1 MEGRKKLNIADN
13 ELLFIIIIVK
23 AKTISVSCSQTWKK
37 LDKGHKY
44 VAGKKI
50 MVCFPRLFSNV
61 KVLNNDNKQITGK
74 QYEH

>member
-23 AKTISVSCSQTWKK
+23 VKTNSVSCSQTWKK

-44 VAGKKI
+44 VGGKKI
-50 MVCFPRLFSNV
+50 MVCFPRDML
-61 KVLNNDNKQITGK
+61 GK
-74 QYEH
+74 CGSRECGSLEQ